1 MVMKTHF
8 KVSLRL
14 FGKHKMRL
22 LTIICIV
29 IISVAFM
36 FGILEV
42 EHKIAAATNNLY
54 EQQNI
59 SDLYLKSKNITGFSQ
74 KEKELI
80 YDRFKDDKILES
92 LCYEYE
98 EYNKITRIYNYDL
111 KTEVN
116 QLEVV
121 EGRLPS
127 SYNEI
132 VVERKTNSI
141 EKIDIGESL
150 SIQGINYEVVGIVFN
165 PLLIIENEEFSF
177 IKPNDNIDRV
187 IYMNSENLLICNDI
201 YISFIDK
208 TIFDNFSS
216 KYEKLIKDIKL
227 ELKSLLGDN
236 VEVLSLYEN
245 YGLYSLDTYAKK
257 VSTIGII
264 FVVFFLLITI
274 LVVYST
280 MSRLLDEERPQLAC
294 LKTLGYSNLKI
305 VQKYIWFVA
314 IAILIGSLI
323 SSVVGLFL
331 TKIIYRGF
339 NLQYHMPTMPKE
351 VNLLNYFFVVG
362 IILISIVT
370 LMYVTSLK
378 EVNKKPVQLLVPKA
392 PKKGKKVLL
401 EKIPFI
407 WKRLSFKYKSTFR
420 NVFLFK
426 SRFLMTVVS
435 IIGSTVLVFAGMGLL
450 DCTIKMENAELLFTI
465 SIALI
470 FFSGFLCALVIYNIT
485 NINISERKREIATLM
500 VLGYHDNEVSGYIY
514 REIYIM
520 SAIGAILGIPFG
532 YLFIDFVFSLID
544 FGKVEDIN
552 WWTWILAP
560 IITMIFSVIS
570 TFLLYRKI
578 TKTDMNASLKTLE

>member
-1 MVMKTHF
+1 MKTHF

-14 FGKHKMRL
+14 FSKHKMRL

-42 EHKIAAATNNLY
+42 EHKIGVATNNLY

-59 SDLYLKSKNITGFSQ
+59 SDLYIKSKNIMGFTHN
-74 KEKELI
+74 EKELI
-80 YDRFKDDKILES
+80 KNKFQNDHILES
-92 LCYEYE
+92 LCFEYE
-98 EYNKITRIYNYDL
+98 EDNEIIRVYNYDL
-111 KTEVN
+111 NTKIN
-116 QLEVV
+116 KLEIV
-121 EGRLPS
+121 EGRLPTS
-127 SYNEI
+127 LNEI

-141 EKIDIGESL
+141 KKIEIGESIK
-150 SIQGINYEVVGIVFN
+150 IQGITYEVVGIVFN
-165 PLLIIENEEFSF
+165 PLLIIEIEEYSF
-177 IKPNDNIDRV
+177 IDPSDNVDKV
-187 IYMNSENLLICNDI
+187 IYMHSDSLLICNDM
-201 YISFIDK
+201 YISFEDRSL
-208 TIFDNFSS
+208 FNNFSDD
-216 KYEKLIKDIKL
+216 YEKLINKL
-227 ELKSLLGDN
+227 KIELKSLLGED
-236 VEVLSLYEN
+236 VEILSVYEN
-245 YGLYSLDTYAKK
+245 FGLYSLDSYAEK
-257 VSTIGII
+257 VSLIGII

-280 MSRLLDEERPQLAC
+280 MSRLLDEERAQLAC
-294 LKTLGYSNLKI
+294 LKTLGYSNFKI
-305 VQKYIWFVA
+305 VQKYIWFVV
-314 IAILIGSLI
+314 IAIIIGSVI
-323 SSVVGLFL
+323 ANGVGLFL
-331 TKIIYRGF
+331 TQIIYRGF
-339 NLQYHMPTMPKE
+339 KLQYHMPIMPKE
-351 VNLLNYFFVVG
+351 INILNFFFVVG
-362 IILISIVT
+362 IILISIVV
-370 LMYVTSLK
+370 LMYITSLK
-378 EVNKKPVQLLVPKA
+378 ETNKKPVQLLVPKA
-392 PKKGKKVLL
+392 PKKVKKVLL

-465 SIALI
+465 SLALI

-500 VLGYHDNEVSGYIY
+500 VLGYHDREVSGYIY

-520 SAIGAILGIPFG
+520 SAIGALLGLPFG
-532 YLFIDFVFSLID
+532 YLFIDFVFRLID